1 MPIIEVADLRK
12 SFRSKQKDPGL
23 AGSLRALVSPHW
35 RLVEAVKGIS
45 LTCEEGELLAFIG
58 PNGAGK
64 STTIKMLTGILYPT
78 SGQAQVLGLTPW
90 RDRQRLAY
98 NIASVFGQKS
108 QLWIHLPPLDTFN
121 LLARIF
127 ELDQSQYRQRVNYL
141 IDIFEVGDLVRTPAR
156 RLSLGERMRC
166 ELVAA
171 LIHRPRVLFLDEPTI
186 GLDVV
191 AKQRIRDLIKQLNRE
206 EQVTVFLTSHD
217 AGDIEQ
223 LCKRVIVVNHGT
235 IILNTS
241 VSTLR
246 RRYLQH
252 KIIDLK
258 LQDPVPAEGF
268 YLPGATVLKTST
280 YGVKLQVDTG
290 ATTMEAVISGL
301 MARHRVADITIED
314 PPMEQIIAEIYGKAE
329 EKAASLAPPD
339 SGRQSHEAE
348 GESEAEAED
357 ITGVTDVDGWAEA
370 TGVTREAETLDDPV
384 SDRIRVPRV
393 GGAAPDAG

>member
-1 MPIIEVADLRK
+1 VPIIEVTDLRK
-12 SFRSKQKDPGL
+12 TFRSKLKEPGL
-23 AGSLRALVSPHW
+23 SGSLRSIVSPKW
-35 RLVEAVKGIS
+35 RVVEAVKGIS
-45 LTCEEGELLAFIG
+45 FQCEQSELLAFIG

-78 SGQAQVLGLTPW
+78 SGQAHVLGLTPW
-90 RDRQRLAY
+90 RDRQHLAY

-127 ELDQSQYRQRVNYL
+127 ELDDREYKERVNYL
-141 IDIFEVGDLVRTPAR
+141 IEVFEVGELVRTPAR
-156 RLSLGERMRC
+156 KLSLGERMRC

-186 GLDVV
+186 GLDVI
-191 AKQRIRDLIKQLNRE
+191 AKQRIRDLIKHLNRT

-223 LCKRVIVVNHGT
+223 LCKRVIVVNHGN

-246 RRYLQH
+246 RKYLQH

-258 LQDPVPAEGF
+258 LQDPVPPEG
-268 YLPGATVLKTST
+268 LALRGATVLKTST
-280 YGVKLQVDTG
+280 YGVKLQVDTSQ
-290 ATTMEAVISGL
+290 TTMEATISDL
-301 MARHRVADITIED
+301 VAHHRVADITIED
-314 PPMEQIIAEIYGKAE
+314 PPMEQIIAAIYQGSGVGDQGSGGAQQKAVGSE
-329 EKAASLAPPD
+329 RD
-339 SGRQSHEAE
+339 TV
-348 GESEAEAED
+348 SEAEAPAQ
-357 ITGVTDVDGWAEA
+357 VVEA
-370 TGVTREAETLDDPV
+370 T
-384 SDRIRVPRV
+384 
-393 GGAAPDAG
+393 

>member
-1 MPIIEVADLRK
+1 MPIIEVTDLRK
-12 SFRSKQKDPGL
+12 TFRSKQKDPGL
-23 AGSLRALVSPHW
+23 AGSLRALVSPQW
-35 RLVEAVKGIS
+35 RVVEAVKGIS
-45 LTCEEGELLAFIG
+45 LTCERGELLAFIG

-78 SGQAQVLGLTPW
+78 GGQAHVLGLTPW
-90 RDRQRLAY
+90 HDRQRLAY

-127 ELDQSQYRQRVNYL
+127 ELDPREYQERVNYL

-171 LIHRPRVLFLDEPTI
+171 LIHRPKVLFLDEPTI

-246 RRYLQH
+246 RQYLQH

-258 LQDPVPAEGF
+258 LQDPVPPEGF

-290 ATTMEAVISGL
+290 AATMESVISNL
-301 MARHRVADITIED
+301 VAHHHVADITIED
-314 PPMEQIIAEIYGKAE
+314 PPMEQIIAEIYGKAANE
-329 EKAASLAPPD
+329 GLGVRDQGLEKAAPEP
-339 SGRQSHEAE
+339 AE
-348 GESEAEAED
+348 
-357 ITGVTDVDGWAEA
+357 
-370 TGVTREAETLDDPV
+370 
-384 SDRIRVPRV
+384 VP
-393 GGAAPDAG
+393 